1 MSVKAFAI
9 LLLTLFF
16 SAHPG
21 VPSKIGY
28 LMYKWAP
35 LVKLAQNELWRPSSV
50 DFFLS
55 QCKLEDCSG
64 QPNANALT
72 SSNLER
78 CTYGKS
84 FIVTKDRISC
94 PSCTEPVVLRG
105 QDPSSPSIVP
115 TYVIYREHNNFL
127 EIAYWMFFPYNR
139 GKRVCIGYFQ
149 RGCSCK
155 EIWGYC
161 PCPKDLGCVGGY
173 STFGHHVG
181 DWEKVIVRFRKVNT
195 DYQIYSIYLS
205 MHNSAITNQFGGEFL
220 WQGGT
225 FRKGGKSLAMHGG
238 THAVVYCAKGSHGMW
253 PDPGRHVYT
262 KIPNGDTLIDEA
274 SSGLNWYI
282 WENLKPVQYNP
293 SFHYSGEFKFLGFL
307 GRWGNR
313 KDGCHIF
320 GNLCQLDDGPTG
332 PLDFPNVG

>member
-1 MSVKAFAI
+1 MSVKAFAT

-94 PSCTEPVVLRG
+94 PSCTELLFFAVRTQVARVSC
-105 QDPSSPSIVP
+105 QHTSSIESITISWKSP
-115 TYVIYREHNNFL
+115 T
-127 EIAYWMFFPYNR
+127 
-139 GKRVCIGYFQ
+139 
-149 RGCSCK
+149 GCSSHTTMAN
-155 EIWGYC
+155 GSA
-161 PCPKDLGCVGGY
+161 LGI
-173 STFGHHVG
+173 F
-181 DWEKVIVRFRKVNT
+181 
-195 DYQIYSIYLS
+195 
-205 MHNSAITNQFGGEFL
+205 
-220 WQGGT
+220 
-225 FRKGGKSLAMHGG
+225 KGGAHARRSGDIVLAQ
-238 THAVVYCAKGSHGMW
+238 
-253 PDPGRHVYT
+253 R
-262 KIPNGDTLIDEA
+262 I
-274 SSGLNWYI
+274 
-282 WENLKPVQYNP
+282 
-293 SFHYSGEFKFLGFL
+293 
-307 GRWGNR
+307 
-313 KDGCHIF
+313 
-320 GNLCQLDDGPTG
+320 
-332 PLDFPNVG
+332 